1 MMPRSFYLR
10 ITMVFA
16 LCVLGLG
23 VLLGWTG
30 YHQAKEHQH
39 RILQQVSLGLAGHI
53 AGQPGMIRS
62 DALAADP
69 KLFEHLIAV
78 NPNIEVYLL
87 DTDGRVAQFSEG
99 GVPLAQD
106 RVAMTPI
113 RRLLA
118 GESAPILG
126 ENPRQR
132 GQSEIFSVAPIA
144 GPDGVR
150 GYVYIVL
157 LNDMYRGMV
166 ADSWRDYLLQSGLWL
181 GGLTLLVALIAG
193 LVAFYAITHRLRR
206 TIREVDAYANDEP
219 SLHAANETH
228 GDEID
233 RLAFAF
239 AAMRGRLETQMQE
252 LKRQDELRRELVAN
266 VSHDLRTPLTS
277 MQGYLEALLRMEDA
291 LDRDERKRYLE
302 VAVRQSVKVSRLAQ
316 QLFELAKLEC
326 EETQPQTERFS
337 ISELVQDIAQKF
349 ALTAAQK
356 HVRLDTR
363 VENESL
369 FVEGDIGMIERVVT
383 NLIDNAIRHT
393 PEHGEV
399 RLEARSRAGEV
410 EILIAD
416 TGFGIPEEQMP
427 GLLERGSPIRRMA
440 ARRGGGLGL
449 LIANRILDLH
459 GSAISAASR
468 VGEGTRVSFVLPRV
482 QAA

>member
-10 ITMVFA
+10 IAMLCA

-23 VLLGWTG
+23 LLLGWTG
-30 YHQAKEHQH
+30 YHQAKQHQH

-53 AGQPGMIRS
+53 ASQPAMIRD

-87 DTDGRVAQFSEG
+87 DADGRIVQFSEG
-99 GVPLAQD
+99 GTPLAKD
-106 RVAMTPI
+106 RVAMAPI
-113 RRLLA
+113 RRLLT
-118 GESAPILG
+118 GETAPILG
-126 ENPRQR
+126 ENPRQNA
-132 GQSEIFSVAPIA
+132 QNEIFSVAPIV
-144 GPDGVR
+144 GPDGTR

-166 ADSWRDYLLQSGLWL
+166 ADSWRDYLLRSGFWL

-206 TIREVDAYANDEP
+206 TIREVDAYANNEP
-219 SLHAANETH
+219 SLHPTKDAH

-239 AAMRGRLETQMQE
+239 AAMRGRLEAQMHE

-326 EETQPQTERFS
+326 EETQPHTERFS

-349 ALTAAQK
+349 ALSADQK
-356 HVRLDTR
+356 HIRLDTR

-399 RLEARSRAGEV
+399 RLEARSVDGQV
-410 EILIAD
+410 EIAIAD
-416 TGFGIPEEQMP
+416 TGLGISEEQMP
-427 GLLERGSPIRRMA
+427 GLLVRGSPIRQMA

-459 GSAISAASR
+459 GSAIRAASR
-468 VGEGTRVSFVLPRV
+468 VGEGTRVSFALPLV
-482 QAA
+482 HAT

>member
-10 ITMVFA
+10 IALMFA
-16 LCVLGLG
+16 LCALALGA
-23 VLLGWTG
+23 VLGWTG
-30 YHQAKEHQH
+30 YREAKRHQH
-39 RILQQVSLGLAGHI
+39 RILQELSLGLAAHI
-53 AGQPGMIRS
+53 AKQPQMIRS
-62 DALAADP
+62 DSLTADP
-69 KLFEHLIAV
+69 RLFAHLTAV

-87 DTDGRVAQFSEG
+87 STDGHIAQFNEG
-99 GVPLAQD
+99 GVPLAQG
-106 RVAMTPI
+106 RVSLTPI

-118 GESAPILG
+118 GEAAPILG
-126 ENPRQR
+126 DNPRDPER
-132 GQSEIFSVAPIA
+132 SEIFSVAPIL

-157 LNDMYRGMV
+157 LNAMYRDMV
-166 ADSWRDYLLQSGLWL
+166 TDAWRNYLLRSGMWL
-181 GGLTLLVALIAG
+181 SALTLLASLIAG
-193 LVAFYAITHRLRR
+193 AAAFLSITRRLRN
-206 TIREVDAYANDEP
+206 TIRDVDTYANDNATALD
-219 SLHAANETH
+219 LHGED

-233 RLAFAF
+233 RLARAF
-239 AAMRGRLETQMQE
+239 AAMRARLEMQMRE
-252 LKRQDELRRELVAN
+252 LQRQDELRRELIAN

-277 MQGYLEALLRMEDA
+277 MQGYLEALLRMEGT
-291 LDRDERKRYLE
+291 LNREERKRYLE

-349 ALTAAQK
+349 ALAAAQK

-399 RLEARSRAGEV
+399 RLEARSQAGEV

-416 TGFGIPEEQMP
+416 TGFGIPEEQLP

-459 GSAISAASR
+459 GSAIRAASR
-468 VGEGTRVSFVLPRV
+468 VGEGTRISFVLPQV